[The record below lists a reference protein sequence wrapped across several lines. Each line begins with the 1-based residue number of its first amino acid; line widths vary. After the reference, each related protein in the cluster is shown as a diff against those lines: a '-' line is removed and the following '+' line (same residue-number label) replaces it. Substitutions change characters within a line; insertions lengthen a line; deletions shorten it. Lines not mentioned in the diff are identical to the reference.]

1 MTSTSLPDT
10 DQNEHVHTLYG
21 LQMGPNLPEPIAC
34 FGPPHDVIPK
44 VMVTPNLSHS
54 PRRRRISP
62 GFCQQHR
69 PPAHP
74 CADKPGVQP
83 AGTPPPTA
91 HKDRRP
97 LHLPHFLSPAQ
108 PTPFLPCHFPIC
120 PSSLVIFLF
129 FSFLSFIAFRSH
141 LEEGFHQPLH
151 HGYPGTFSPGG
162 SHRAPRWLEQCT
174 AAYRSQV
181 PCSYI
186 SFGRGV
192 LYAIVPRLLSPGG
205 SHRASALA
213 GAVRHDI
220 SESCSKFILFPLHLN
235 TWADAAY
242 PRCAKYRRMPPG
254 QFTLLFSRSEERHH
268 QLRLV
273 RRRVS
278 PCTAG
283 WCSVSRLAVFL
294 FIDVAGLLAR

>member
-1 MTSTSLPDT
+1 MYNKNVLRWVHVTSTSLPHT
-10 DQNEHVHTLYG
+10 DQNEHDHAFYG
-21 LQMGPNLPEPIAC
+21 LQMGPNLPESIAC
-34 FGPPHDVIPK
+34 FGSPHDVIPK

-129 FSFLSFIAFRSH
+129 FSFLSFISFRSH

-151 HGYPGTFSPGG
+151 HGYLFAWWEPSCTALGGAVHRDISKSSSLFLRLIRKRGSTCHCTTATFAWWEPSCIRAGWSG
-162 SHRAPRWLEQCT
+162 APRHLGVVF
-174 AAYRSQV
+174 QV
-181 PCSYI
+181 
-186 SFGRGV
+186 
-192 LYAIVPRLLSPGG
+192 L
-205 SHRASALA
+205 
-213 GAVRHDI
+213 
-220 SESCSKFILFPLHLN
+220 
-235 TWADAAY
+235 
-242 PRCAKYRRMPPG
+242 
-254 QFTLLFSRSEERHH
+254 SRSP
-268 QLRLV
+268 
-273 RRRVS
+273 S
-278 PCTAG
+278 PQHLG
-283 WCSVSRLAVFL
+283 
-294 FIDVAGLLAR
+294 